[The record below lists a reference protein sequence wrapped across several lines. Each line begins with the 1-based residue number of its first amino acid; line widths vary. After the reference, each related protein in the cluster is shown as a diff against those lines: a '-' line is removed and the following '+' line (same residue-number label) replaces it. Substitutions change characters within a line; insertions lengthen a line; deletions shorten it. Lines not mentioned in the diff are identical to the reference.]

1 MKYSQKQ
8 TSVDVTFFRKFWC
21 SLTQQQLEQRMSRL
35 ENLLQAI
42 AQHQGMHV
50 EDDPD

>member
-8 TSVDVTFFRKFWC
+8 NFNYVTFFVNFGVH
-21 SLTQQQLEQRMSRL
+21 LQQQLENRMSRL

-42 AQHQGMHV
+42 AQHQGIG
-50 EDDPD
+50 